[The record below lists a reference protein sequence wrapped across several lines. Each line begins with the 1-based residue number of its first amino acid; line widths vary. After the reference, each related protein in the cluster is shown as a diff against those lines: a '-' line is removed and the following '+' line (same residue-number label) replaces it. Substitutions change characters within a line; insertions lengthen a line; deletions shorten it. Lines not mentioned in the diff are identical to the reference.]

1 MPSNLIWRESGGR
14 HLRIDLWY
22 AMLMVLLGT
31 HHWFQTVLLIF
42 KDQKHKKEL
51 KRKKGPLMG
60 LCTLVGIVVV
70 VHCVKHLTAAVR
82 CDTAAGKCNDQYFDF
97 ICTICI
103 YISD

>member
-1 MPSNLIWRESGGR
+1 
-14 HLRIDLWY
+14 
-22 AMLMVLLGT
+22 MLMVLLGT

-70 VHCVKHLTAAVR
+70 VHCVKR
-82 CDTAAGKCNDQYFDF
+82 DTAAGKCNDQYFDF